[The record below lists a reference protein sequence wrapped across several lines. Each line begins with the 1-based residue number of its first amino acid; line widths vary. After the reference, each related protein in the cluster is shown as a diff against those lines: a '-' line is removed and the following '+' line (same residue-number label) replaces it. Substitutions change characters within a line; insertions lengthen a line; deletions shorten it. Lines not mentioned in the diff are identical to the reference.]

1 MLWNYLII
9 ALCVVFGI
17 LLWLAEIF
25 LLPGLSIAGILG
37 TVFMG
42 GSVWYAFVNLGITEA
57 IIVLIINLV
66 LLGFGIY
73 YFIKSRALDKIA
85 LNTVLPGKAL
95 EDKKLDVEVGDTG
108 ITESRLAPYGK
119 AVFNG
124 KSIEVKVSHSFVE
137 SNVEVEVVSVND
149 NVVVVQ
155 PVKI

>member
-9 ALCVVFGI
+9 AVCIIFGL

-37 TVFMG
+37 TLFMG
-42 GSVWYAFVNLGITEA
+42 GSVWFAFANIGLEGAIT
-57 IIVLIINLV
+57 VLVINLV
-66 LLGFGIY
+66 LLGIGIY

-95 EDKKLDVEVGDTG
+95 EDKKLEVEVGDLG

-124 KSIEVKVSHSFVE
+124 KSVEVKVSHSFLE
-137 SNVEVEVVSVND
+137 SNVDVRVVSVND
-149 NVVVVQ
+149 NVVVVE
-155 PVKI
+155 PVK